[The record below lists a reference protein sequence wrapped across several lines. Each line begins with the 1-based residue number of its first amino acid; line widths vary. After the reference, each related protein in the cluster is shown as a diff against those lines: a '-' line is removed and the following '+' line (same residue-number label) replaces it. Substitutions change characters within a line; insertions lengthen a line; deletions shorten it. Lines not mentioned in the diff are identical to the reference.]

1 MKTIVMGKKI
11 KRNYEVKAETDDKG
25 KFKYRPFIKELNSD
39 IEWEE
44 ICNYEGEAQISYRLW
59 DDRYINISEDEEVR
73 VTKEIFRADLG
84 NYIQYT
90 DKILE
95 EDEGNKA
102 DCEESLKIYIKEFN
116 RERIENDS
124 EAKAYCDLHKLNYE
138 DTDYDEL
145 MKYIHPNKVIDD
157 NGLDRLEKTNSP
169 TMFEVGDVITYGF
182 DSIEGYVLNPN
193 YSEGELVASME
204 NTACPQILHKKECY
218 KTGKKKN
225 NTKDLLGL

>member
-25 KFKYRPFIKELNSD
+25 EFLYKPYIAEQSET

-44 ICNYEGEAQISYRLW
+44 ICSYEGEAQISYAEW
-59 DDRYINISEDEEVR
+59 GKRYINISEDEEVR

-124 EAKAYCDLHKLNYE
+124 EAKAYCDLHKLEYE

-145 MKYIHPNKVIDD
+145 MKYVYPNKVFDIKPESIIRIEPFHNPWSDE
-157 NGLDRLEKTNSP
+157 NITP
-169 TMFEVGDVITYGF
+169 FERWI
-182 DSIEGYVLNPN
+182 N
-193 YSEGELVASME
+193 E
-204 NTACPQILHKKECY
+204 NR
-218 KTGKKKN
+218 
-225 NTKDLLGL
+225 